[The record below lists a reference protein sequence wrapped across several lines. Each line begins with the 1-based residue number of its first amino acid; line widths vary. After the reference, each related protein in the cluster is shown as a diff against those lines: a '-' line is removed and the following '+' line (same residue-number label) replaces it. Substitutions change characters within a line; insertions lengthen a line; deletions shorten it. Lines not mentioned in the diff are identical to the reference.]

1 MIVPPLP
8 PFMLSQVIPFPH
20 PSGGSTGAL
29 SHGYTSS
36 VIAEQGCNQFEIGKA
51 EYSSAEKY
59 ERLYILQCESLR
71 GFSDKVEE
79 AVRSPFPR

>member
-1 MIVPPLP
+1 MRKLVDCPSTA
-8 PFMLSQVIPFPH
+8 PFKLSQVIPFPH

-51 EYSSAEKY
+51 DYSSVEKI

-71 GFSDKVEE
+71 GFPI
-79 AVRSPFPR
+79 RWNR